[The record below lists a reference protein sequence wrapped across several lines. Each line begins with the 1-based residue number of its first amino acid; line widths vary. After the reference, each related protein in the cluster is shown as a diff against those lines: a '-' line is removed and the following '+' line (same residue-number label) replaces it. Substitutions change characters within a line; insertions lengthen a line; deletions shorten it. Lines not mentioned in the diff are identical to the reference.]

1 MRQLNP
7 TVKFSVILLV
17 GLIVSFQ
24 NNLRLNLI
32 LVILFATITA
42 VYLPILKWLRLWLWL
57 SLAAIGVF
65 FSGYFFLQEKT
76 VGGQWYGWHLSGQT
90 RYGLQLA
97 TRIYSFSFLGASFA
111 ATTTLPALIESL
123 QQQLHLPPQFA
134 YGIMAAFHVA
144 PLIPPV
150 YRQTQLSLWSRG
162 LSAPWLSARLMTPL
176 LVKSVR
182 WSEILAT
189 AMISR
194 GFTAEAPRTHFKK
207 YQIQWFDWLF
217 AVSLIGLTVGVT
229 FWKSF

>member
-7 TVKFSVILLV
+7 TVKFSAILLA

-24 NNLRLNLI
+24 NNLLLNLV
-32 LVILFATITA
+32 LLGLFALITA

-57 SLAAIGVF
+57 SLAAVGVF

-76 VGGQWYGWHLSGQT
+76 GGGQWAGWQLSAQT
-90 RYGLQLA
+90 IYGLQLA
-97 TRIYSFSFLGASFA
+97 TRIYCFGFLGASFA
-111 ATTTLPALIESL
+111 ATTTLTAFIESL
-123 QQQLHLPPQFA
+123 QQQLHLPTQFA

-144 PLIPPV
+144 PLIPQE

-162 LSAPWLSARLMTPL
+162 LSAPWLSTRLMTPL

-182 WSEILAT
+182 WSEVLAT

-207 YQIQWFDWLF
+207 YQVQWFDWLF
-217 AVSLIGLTVGVT
+217 FSGLIILTIILSI
-229 FWKSF
+229 F